1 MSQFVGKCWM
11 VVLFLCLLPSCDHK
25 ELCFDHAHMVDLD
38 IRFDWSEAPD
48 ADPRTMVVQF
58 FRMDGSYYTSRELP
72 RAAGG
77 KVRVEADEYMLL
89 FHNGEM
95 EAVGEGGN
103 TCDSFW
109 LYTKPQSILDPM
121 GRGGLATL
129 PPEATAGEPVRGIPE
144 VVWGGRH
151 AYLNVQRGVEGQS
164 VTLKPAEV
172 TTWYTI
178 EVCNVENMDPML
190 DVSGALSGM
199 CEGWRLKEDVSA
211 GISVTMPFELER
223 RYDEKKLVA
232 RFPTFGHCPVSVG
245 KHTFFIYTSRQ
256 TYYDFDVTDKI
267 HDGNGGMDE
276 SKEIHIMIDD
286 GLKLPPATGGMTPSI
301 DGWDDVVNNDI
312 NMN

>member
-1 MSQFVGKCWM
+1 MSRFVGKCWM
-11 VVLFLCLLPSCDHK
+11 VVWFLCLLPSCDHK

-103 TCDSFW
+103 TYDSFW

-129 PPEATAGEPVRGIPE
+129 PPEATAAGTRHPRSGV
-144 VVWGGRH
+144 GR
-151 AYLNVQRGVEGQS
+151 A
-164 VTLKPAEV
+164 T
-172 TTWYTI
+172 
-178 EVCNVENMDPML
+178 C
-190 DVSGALSGM
+190 VS
-199 CEGWRLKEDVSA
+199 
-211 GISVTMPFELER
+211 
-223 RYDEKKLVA
+223 
-232 RFPTFGHCPVSVG
+232 
-245 KHTFFIYTSRQ
+245 
-256 TYYDFDVTDKI
+256 
-267 HDGNGGMDE
+267 
-276 SKEIHIMIDD
+276 
-286 GLKLPPATGGMTPSI
+286 
-301 DGWDDVVNNDI
+301 
-312 NMN
+312 

>member
-1 MSQFVGKCWM
+1 MMRLIWRLWA
-11 VVLFLCLLPSCDHK
+11 VLLLAWLLQSCDHK
-25 ELCFDHAHMVDLD
+25 ELCYDHAHMVDLD
-38 IRFDWSEAPD
+38 IRFDWTEAPD

-72 RAAGG
+72 LAIGG
-77 KVRVEADEYMLL
+77 KVRVEADEYKLL
-89 FHNGEM
+89 FHNGELDF
-95 EAVGEGGN
+95 VGDGGN
-103 TCDSFW
+103 MYDSFW

-121 GRGGLATL
+121 GRGGLAAL

-144 VVWGGRH
+144 VVWGGQHEHIELQER
-151 AYLNVQRGVEGQS
+151 VEGQS
-164 VTLKPAEV
+164 VTLKPMEV

-199 CEGWRLKEDVSA
+199 AEGWRLKKSVSA
-211 GISVTMPFELER
+211 GASVTMPFELER

-232 RFPTFGHCPVSVG
+232 RFPTFGHCPMEEG

-256 TYYDFDVTDKI
+256 TYHNFDVTDKV
-267 HDGNGGMDE
+267 HNGNGNEDGP
-276 SKEIHIMIDD
+276 KEIHILIDD
-286 GLKLPPATGGMTPSI
+286 GLKLPLVTGGMTPSI
-301 DGWDDVVNNDI
+301 DGWDDVVDNDI